1 MKKKITYILGAIVAI
16 LIVIIIVLI
25 LNNQKYV
32 VTFDMQ
38 NGEPKFEQ
46 RVKKG
51 NTAYEPSAPKKEG
64 YVFLGWYYNGEI
76 FDFNTPVTNNMT
88 LIAGWEGIKVKYT
101 VRFENEGE
109 VKTYT
114 VEKDGLVIE
123 PNEPTKEG
131 YVFLGWYLNDNKFD
145 FNTPITKNIVLK
157 AKFVAHEVQI
167 YEVSFNT
174 DGGSSVKTQKV
185 EKDAKA
191 TKPSNPTKKGY
202 KFDDWYLNDKKF
214 DFNTKITAD
223 ITLTAKWVKA
233 YQVTFDSNG
242 GSKIKSQEVAERL
255 KVTKPSNPTKAG
267 YKFDGWYLDDKK
279 FDFNTKITTDITL
292 TAKWV
297 KAYQVTFDSNGG
309 SKIKSQE
316 VAERLKVTKPSNPT
330 KAGYK
335 FDGWYLDDKKFD
347 FNTKI
352 TTDITLTAKW
362 VKAYQVTFDSN
373 GGSKIKSQE
382 VAERLKVTKPS
393 NPTKAGYKFD
403 GWYLDD
409 KKFDFNTKITTDIT
423 LTAKWT
429 ELEKYTVTFDTDGGS
444 EISSKEV
451 NEGEKVAKP
460 SNPTKAGYVFKEWQL
475 NGKTYDFNTSVTKN
489 IKLVAVWEEV
499 AKNYTFKVSLVDDYS
514 PDRVITVYA
523 DGKEI
528 SFKYIKIDGVT
539 LCSGKNPTVNKS
551 EIDGITSITVV
562 LNDDR
567 SVTAKKS

>member
-1 MKKKITYILGAIVAI
+1 MEKSLK
-16 LIVIIIVLI
+16 IVLI
-25 LNNQKYV
+25 SLGVVILAIIMFSFLNYKPTYTIKFDTTGGNEISDQKV
-32 VTFDMQ
+32 Q
-38 NGEPKFEQ
+38 
-46 RVKKG
+46 KG
-51 NTAYEPSAPKKEG
+51 KLITKPTDPNKDG
-64 YVFLGWYYNGEI
+64 YIFSNWYYNGKI
-76 FDFNTPVTNNMT
+76 FDFSTPVNNNMT
-88 LIAGWEGIKVKYT
+88 LIAGWEGSKVKYT

-131 YVFLGWYLNDNKFD
+131 YVFLGWYLND
-145 FNTPITKNIVLK
+145 
-157 AKFVAHEVQI
+157 
-167 YEVSFNT
+167 
-174 DGGSSVKTQKV
+174 
-185 EKDAKA
+185 
-191 TKPSNPTKKGY
+191 
-202 KFDDWYLNDKKF
+202 KKF
-214 DFNTKITAD
+214 DFNTKITSNL
-223 ITLTAKWVKA
+223 TLTAKWVKA

-242 GSKIKSQEVAERL
+242 GSKIKSQEVALGL

-267 YKFDGWYLDDKK
+267 F
-279 FDFNTKITTDITL
+279 
-292 TAKWV
+292 
-297 KAYQVTFDSNGG
+297 
-309 SKIKSQE
+309 
-316 VAERLKVTKPSNPT
+316 
-330 KAGYK
+330 
-335 FDGWYLDDKKFD
+335 
-347 FNTKI
+347 
-352 TTDITLTAKW
+352 
-362 VKAYQVTFDSN
+362 
-373 GGSKIKSQE
+373 
-382 VAERLKVTKPS
+382 
-393 NPTKAGYKFD
+393 KFD

-460 SNPTKAGYVFKEWQL
+460 SNPTKAGYIFKEWQL
-475 NGKTYDFNTSVTKN
+475 NGKTYNFNSPVTKNITLKAVWTKELAKYTVIFDTNGGSEVSSKVVSEGSKVTKPSNPTKAGYVFKEWQLDGKTYDFNTPVTKN

>member
-242 GSKIKSQEVAERL
+242 GSKIKSQEVAEGL

-316 VAERLKVTKPSNPT
+316 VAE
-330 KAGYK
+330 G
-335 FDGWYLDDKKFD
+335 
-347 FNTKI
+347 
-352 TTDITLTAKW
+352 
-362 VKAYQVTFDSN
+362 
-373 GGSKIKSQE
+373 
-382 VAERLKVTKPS
+382 LKVTKPS

>member
-1 MKKKITYILGAIVAI
+1 MKKKIACVIGAIVAV
-16 LIVIIIVLI
+16 LIVVALVLI

-38 NGEPKFEQ
+38 NGQPNFEQ

-51 NTAYEPSAPKKEG
+51 NTAYEPSDPTREG

-88 LIAGWEGIKVKYT
+88 LIADWEESKVKYT

-131 YVFLGWYLNDNKFD
+131 YVFLGWYLNDKKFD
-145 FNTPITKNIVLK
+145 FNTSITKNIVLK
-157 AKFVAHEVQI
+157 AKFVAGEVQL

-174 DGGSSVKTQKV
+174 DGGSSVKAQKV
-185 EKDAKA
+185 EKDSKA

-223 ITLTAKWVKA
+223 MTLTAKWVKA
-233 YQVTFDSNG
+233 YQVTFDSDG
-242 GSKIKSQEVAERL
+242 GSKIKSQEVANGL
-255 KVTKPSNPTKAG
+255 KVTKPTNPTKDG
-267 YKFDGWYLDDKK
+267 FRFDGWYLNDKK
-279 FDFNTKITTDITL
+279 FDFNTEIT
-292 TAKWV
+292 A
-297 KAYQVTFDSNGG
+297 
-309 SKIKSQE
+309 
-316 VAERLKVTKPSNPT
+316 
-330 KAGYK
+330 
-335 FDGWYLDDKKFD
+335 
-347 FNTKI
+347 
-352 TTDITLTAKW
+352 
-362 VKAYQVTFDSN
+362 
-373 GGSKIKSQE
+373 
-382 VAERLKVTKPS
+382 
-393 NPTKAGYKFD
+393 
-403 GWYLDD
+403 
-409 KKFDFNTKITTDIT
+409 DIT

-429 ELEKYTVTFDTDGGS
+429 ELAKYTVTFDTNGGS

-475 NGKTYDFNTSVTKN
+475 DGKTYVFNTPVTKN

-567 SVTAKKS
+567 SVTAKKG

>member
-1 MKKKITYILGAIVAI
+1 MEKSLK
-16 LIVIIIVLI
+16 IVLI
-25 LNNQKYV
+25 SLGVVILAIIMFLFLNNKPTYTIKFDTTGGNEISDQKV
-32 VTFDMQ
+32 QEGKIITKPTD
-38 NGEPKFEQ
+38 P
-46 RVKKG
+46 
-51 NTAYEPSAPKKEG
+51 TKEG
-64 YVFLGWYYNGEI
+64 YLFSNWYYNGEI
-76 FDFNTPVTNNMT
+76 FDFSTPVTNNMT
-88 LIAGWEGIKVKYT
+88 LIAGWEGSKVKYT
-101 VRFENEGE
+101 IRFENEGE

-131 YVFLGWYLNDNKFD
+131 YVFLGWYLDDNKFD

-157 AKFVAHEVQI
+157 AKFVAQEVQI

-174 DGGSSVKTQKV
+174 DGGSNVKTQKV

-202 KFDDWYLNDKKF
+202 KFDDWYLNNKKF
-214 DFNTKITAD
+214 DFNTKITSN
-223 ITLTAKWVKA
+223 ITLTAKWLKA

-242 GSKIKSQEVAERL
+242 GSKIKSQEVGEGL

-292 TAKWV
+292 TAKW
-297 KAYQVTFDSNGG
+297 
-309 SKIKSQE
+309 I
-316 VAERLKVTKPSNPT
+316 
-330 KAGYK
+330 
-335 FDGWYLDDKKFD
+335 
-347 FNTKI
+347 
-352 TTDITLTAKW
+352 
-362 VKAYQVTFDSN
+362 
-373 GGSKIKSQE
+373 
-382 VAERLKVTKPS
+382 
-393 NPTKAGYKFD
+393 
-403 GWYLDD
+403 
-409 KKFDFNTKITTDIT
+409 
-423 LTAKWT
+423 

-451 NEGEKVAKP
+451 SEGEKVAKP

-475 NGKTYDFNTSVTKN
+475 DGKTYNFNSPVTKNITLKAVWTKELAKYTVTFDSNGGSEVSSKEVSEGSKVTKPSNPTKAGYVFKEWQLDGKTYDFNTPVTKN

-567 SVTAKKS
+567 SVTAKKG

>member
-88 LIAGWEGIKVKYT
+88 LIAGWEGNKVKYT

-242 GSKIKSQEVAERL
+242 GSKIKSQEVAEGL
-255 KVTKPSNPTKAG
+255 KVTKPSNPTKAS

-316 VAERLKVTKPSNPT
+316 VAEGLKVTKPSNPT
-330 KAGYK
+330 KA
-335 FDGWYLDDKKFD
+335 
-347 FNTKI
+347 
-352 TTDITLTAKW
+352 
-362 VKAYQVTFDSN
+362 S
-373 GGSKIKSQE
+373 
-382 VAERLKVTKPS
+382 
-393 NPTKAGYKFD
+393 YKFD

-567 SVTAKKS
+567 SVTAKKG

>member
-1 MKKKITYILGAIVAI
+1 MKKKIAYIVGAVVAI
-16 LIVIIIVLI
+16 LIVIVIVLI

-51 NTAYEPSAPKKEG
+51 NTAYEPSDPKKEG

-88 LIAGWEGIKVKYT
+88 LIAGWEGSKVKYT
-101 VRFENEGE
+101 VRFENESE

-202 KFDDWYLNDKKF
+202 KFDAWYLNNKKF
-214 DFNTKITAD
+214 DFNTKITSN
-223 ITLTAKWVKA
+223 ITLIAKWVKA

-242 GSKIKSQEVAERL
+242 GSKIKSQEVGEGL
-255 KVTKPSNPTKAG
+255 KVTKPSNPTKVG

-279 FDFNTKITTDITL
+279 FDFNTK
-292 TAKWV
+292 V
-297 KAYQVTFDSNGG
+297 
-309 SKIKSQE
+309 
-316 VAERLKVTKPSNPT
+316 
-330 KAGYK
+330 
-335 FDGWYLDDKKFD
+335 
-347 FNTKI
+347 
-352 TTDITLTAKW
+352 
-362 VKAYQVTFDSN
+362 
-373 GGSKIKSQE
+373 
-382 VAERLKVTKPS
+382 
-393 NPTKAGYKFD
+393 
-403 GWYLDD
+403 
-409 KKFDFNTKITTDIT
+409 TTDIT

-429 ELEKYTVTFDTDGGS
+429 ELEKYTVTFDTGGGS
-444 EISSKEV
+444 EIGSKEV

-475 NGKTYDFNTSVTKN
+475 DGKTYNFNSPVTKNITLKATWTKELAKYTVTFDTNGGSEVSSKEVSEGSKVTKPSNPTKAGYVFKEWQLDGKTYDFNTSVTKN

-528 SFKYIKIDGVT
+528 SFKSIKIDGVT

-562 LNDDR
+562 LNDDK